1 MTCLYDKW
9 QMQTTNGVCSGVYQ
23 CREHFDAIGC
33 PKYVNTAKKC
43 DQVVMSHRGSNAPQ
57 ENESLHVSGK
67 LPTYLS
73 SKPTLT
79 LTSHLGQNVGLRE
92 G

>member
-1 MTCLYDKW
+1 MANANNQRGVQWCL
-9 QMQTTNGVCSGVYQ
+9 SLS
-23 CREHFDAIGC
+23 DAIGF
-33 PKYVNTAKKC
+33 PKYVNKAKKC
-43 DQVVMSHRGSNAPQ
+43 DQVVTSHMGSNAPH
-57 ENESLHVSGK
+57 ENESFHVSGK

-79 LTSHLGQNVGLRE
+79 LTSHLGQNFGLRE